1 MTAEV
6 KEIPAQNDPA
16 TTAPTA
22 AATSDEARKKRPKTA
37 PNPKRQKEARR
48 HLESLFFDRSNVWI
62 LHYSC
67 ESFYNRPNGASPRI
81 TSLAVRSLDSAQTH
95 SFSIHQVAERLQVP
109 FAEIESRYDELERQ
123 MLDAYYQHL
132 GAHRGMKYLHWNMRD
147 INYGFAAIDHRY
159 QVLGGTPVLV
169 DDARKFD
176 LSRILID
183 IYGVAYIGHPRLEK
197 LIEENNIQPRD
208 MMTGAEEA
216 QAFIDGNYVGLH
228 QSTLRKVDVLANIA
242 ERAQNK
248 QLLTNSSW
256 WQMHGGSLRTVVEW
270 IADNKVIALV
280 IAILSLSIALFT
292 LK

>member
-6 KEIPAQNDPA
+6 IEVPGQNPG
-16 TTAPTA
+16 A
-22 AATSDEARKKRPKTA
+22 AAPQTTDTVIKPHKRKPKTA
-37 PNPKRQKEARR
+37 PNPKRQKEARQ
-48 HLESLFFDRSNVWI
+48 HLESLFSDRSNVWVI
-62 LHYSC
+62 HYSC
-67 ESFYNRPNGASPRI
+67 ESFYDRPNGASPRI

-109 FAEIESRYDELERQ
+109 FAEIEARYDELERQ
-123 MLDAYYQHL
+123 MLDAYFQHI
-132 GAHRGMKYLHWNMRD
+132 GAHRGMKYIHWNMRD

-169 DDARKFD
+169 DDAKKFD

-183 IYGVAYIGHPRLEK
+183 VYGVAYIGHSRLEK
-197 LIEENNIQPRD
+197 LIERNEIQPRD

-242 ERAQNK
+242 ERAKNK
-248 QLLTNSSW
+248 HLLTNTSW
-256 WQMHGGSLRTVVEW
+256 WQMHGGSIRTSLEFV
-270 IADNKVIALV
+270 AANKIIAL
-280 IAILSLSIALFT
+280 IIALAGLILAVLT
-292 LK
+292 LN

>member
-1 MTAEV
+1 MTGDTAEV
-6 KEIPAQNDPA
+6 ATQNDLAPA
-16 TTAPTA
+16 ALPA
-22 AATSDEARKKRPKTA
+22 ADTPAEAKKRKPKTA
-37 PNPKRQKEARR
+37 PNPKRQKEARQR
-48 HLESLFFDRSNVWI
+48 LDSLFSDRSNVWVI
-62 LHYSC
+62 HYSC
-67 ESFYNRPNGASPRI
+67 ESFYDRPNGASPRI

-95 SFSIHQVAERLQVP
+95 SFSIHQVAERLKVP
-109 FAEIESRYDELERQ
+109 FAEIEARYDELERQ

-183 IYGVAYIGHPRLEK
+183 IYGVAYIGHSRLEK
-197 LIEENNIQPRD
+197 LIEKNEIQPRD

-248 QLLTNSSW
+248 HLLTNTTW
-256 WQMHGGSLRTVVEW
+256 WEMHGGNLRTALDWV
-270 IADNKVIALV
+270 ADNKVIALV
-280 IAILSLSIALFT
+280 IAVIGLVLAIYAIA
-292 LK
+292 